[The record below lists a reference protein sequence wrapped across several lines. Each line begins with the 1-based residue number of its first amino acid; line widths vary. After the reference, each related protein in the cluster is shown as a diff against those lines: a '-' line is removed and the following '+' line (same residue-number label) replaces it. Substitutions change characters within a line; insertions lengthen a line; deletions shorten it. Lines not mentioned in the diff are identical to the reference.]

1 MEKKKRA
8 KASRAEILKRR
19 KIFLRRLVI
28 FSILIVVAGLSF
40 GVYHLYRQTVS
51 RILVFQSYQQE
62 EVKVTVISKG
72 IVLIDEEVMIAPES
86 GTWSPL
92 VEPLT
97 MVEVNDPLAEIYDLS
112 SLKVYEKKTA
122 ELADLRK
129 KDLEEYNSRLSFYD
143 ESVKEI
149 EKEISDIEKQ
159 MKTEALKDDAEAK
172 ERLSSRIETLEE
184 KIEDLQKEKA
194 QVEYNSE
201 IWDEEEEALKDVL
214 KTGATVVQSN
224 YSGTIS
230 FSIDGYENILTT
242 SKLPEMSVKDFEAFN
257 YLSRV
262 KMPEEL
268 AAGKPFAKVIKT
280 PILCVSLYD
289 LKDVLSLAQG
299 DRVKLL
305 LGQESLVEAE
315 VLQIEQEDE
324 QVLLTYIFY
333 LPLPELLDQ
342 RFPIFELVIL
352 EEMGMKVPSDLLVQK
367 QGSDGVFVVENETA
381 HFKQVNILQNRQG
394 EALIS
399 GLGSEA
405 KIILNPRFALEGIR
419 VEGE

>member
-201 IWDEEEEALKDVL
+201 IWDEEEEARKDVF
-214 KTGATVVQSN
+214 KTGATAVQSN
-224 YSGTIS
+224 
-230 FSIDGYENILTT
+230 
-242 SKLPEMSVKDFEAFN
+242 
-257 YLSRV
+257 
-262 KMPEEL
+262 
-268 AAGKPFAKVIKT
+268 
-280 PILCVSLYD
+280 
-289 LKDVLSLAQG
+289 
-299 DRVKLL
+299 
-305 LGQESLVEAE
+305 
-315 VLQIEQEDE
+315 
-324 QVLLTYIFY
+324 
-333 LPLPELLDQ
+333 
-342 RFPIFELVIL
+342 
-352 EEMGMKVPSDLLVQK
+352 
-367 QGSDGVFVVENETA
+367 
-381 HFKQVNILQNRQG
+381 
-394 EALIS
+394 
-399 GLGSEA
+399 
-405 KIILNPRFALEGIR
+405 
-419 VEGE
+419 